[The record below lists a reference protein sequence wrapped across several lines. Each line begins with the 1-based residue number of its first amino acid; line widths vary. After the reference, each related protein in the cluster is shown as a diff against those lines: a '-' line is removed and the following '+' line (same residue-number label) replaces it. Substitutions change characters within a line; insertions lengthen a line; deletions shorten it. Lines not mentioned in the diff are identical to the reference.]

1 MHKFIYSKCINGNV
15 EGDVM
20 VLQKYVSLSMKK
32 AFIEEIKEAMAKT
45 NGYSSV
51 AEYCRTAV
59 REKIQRESK

>member
-1 MHKFIYSKCINGNV
+1 
-15 EGDVM
+15 M